1 MSQDIAVASMKNRVK
16 ISSAFDPTADV
27 VLYQGDCLDF
37 LRSVPDRFF
46 KLIIT
51 SPPYNLGK
59 VYEKRMDMDRYLA
72 QQTSVIKECYR
83 TLADSGS
90 ICWQVGNFVNKGRI
104 VPLDILFYPIFES
117 LGCQLRN
124 RIIWSFGH
132 GLHASRRFSGRYEV
146 ILWFTKSN
154 QYLFNLDAVRI
165 PQKYPQKK
173 HFKGPKRGQLSCNP
187 LGKNPTDIWNIPN
200 VKANHVEKTVHP
212 CQFPV
217 ELVERLVL
225 SMTQV
230 GDWVLDPFMGV
241 GTTAIGAIIHKR
253 KAAGAEILA
262 EYVRVSKER
271 IRDAERGSLRIRP
284 VERTIFEPNSGK
296 KNIPPKYIN
305 LRQEASQLELVS
317 INNED
322 SLPERT
328 R

>member
-16 ISSAFDPTADV
+16 ISSVFDPTADV
-27 VLYQGDCLDF
+27 VFYQGDCLDF

-59 VYEKRMDMDRYLA
+59 VYEKRIDMDRYLA

-83 TLADSGS
+83 TLADPGS

-104 VPLDILFYPIFES
+104 IPLDILLYPIFES
-117 LGCQLRN
+117 LGCHLRN

-154 QYLFNLDAVRI
+154 QYIFNLDAVRI

-173 HFKGPKRGQLSCNP
+173 YFKGPKKGQLSCNP

-262 EYVRVSKER
+262 EYIRVSKER

-284 VERTIFEPNSGK
+284 VERAIYEPNSGK
-296 KNIPPKYIN
+296 KNVPPKYID

-322 SLPERT
+322 NLPERT